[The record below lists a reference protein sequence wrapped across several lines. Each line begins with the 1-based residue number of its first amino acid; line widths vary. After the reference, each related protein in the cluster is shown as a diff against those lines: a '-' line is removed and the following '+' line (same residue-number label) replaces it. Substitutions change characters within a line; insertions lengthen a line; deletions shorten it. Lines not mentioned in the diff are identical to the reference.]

1 MKQDKKQPLVA
12 IKCFVYNHEPYLRE
26 CLDGFVMQQT
36 EFPFVA
42 IVHDDASTDHSADII
57 REYVAKYPDII
68 QPIYEI
74 ENQYSKGDG
83 SLARI
88 MNVAIDATGAKY
100 IAVCEGDDYW
110 TDSHKLQKQVDY
122 LETHRNV
129 GLCYTDCDIYYE
141 ENKKWERAIYA
152 LAGESFNAKTVKE
165 PMTVWY
171 KANNTW
177 LYRKAVSDNIKS
189 NKGYIDGALYF
200 LYNMCLLADVEY
212 IDGVTAVYRRHIGS
226 ASCFSERDDILKK
239 YLYNK
244 NCFLLEDE
252 FIPKFPN
259 SDENFRNLY
268 NDVLYSLYE
277 RACMYNDIEIIRK
290 IDDYFSSLLD
300 MQMFRKN
307 ILIRQQLEKIQQ
319 SHAYRLGHALLAP
332 FKLLK
337 SIL

>member
-1 MKQDKKQPLVA
+1 MEKNSHPLVA

-36 EFPFVA
+36 DFPFVA

-57 REYVAKYPDII
+57 REYAAKYPDII
-68 QPIYEI
+68 HPIYET
-74 ENQYSKGDG
+74 ENQYSKQDG
-83 SLARI
+83 SLGRI
-88 MNVAIDATGAKY
+88 MDAAINATGAKY
-100 IAVCEGDDYW
+100 IAMCEGDDYW
-110 TDSHKLQKQVDY
+110 TDPHKLQKQVDY
-122 LETHRNV
+122 LEAHKEV

-141 ENKKWERAIYA
+141 DNKKWERAIYA
-152 LAGESFNAKTVKE
+152 SAGESFNAKTVKE

-177 LYRKAVSDNIKS
+177 LYRKSISDNIEP
-189 NKGYIDGALYF
+189 NKDYIDGALYF
-200 LYNMCLLADVEY
+200 LYNMCLLAGVEY

-226 ASCFSERDDILKK
+226 ASCFAGKDDALKK

-252 FIPKFPN
+252 FVPKFPN
-259 SDENFRNLY
+259 SNINLRNLY
-268 NDVLYSLYE
+268 NSVLYSLYE
-277 RACMYNDIEIIRK
+277 RAFMHKDTEILNK
-290 IDDYFSSLLD
+290 IDNYFSPLVD

-307 ILIRQQLEKIQQ
+307 ILIGQQLEKIQH
-319 SHAYRLGHALLAP
+319 SHTYRLGHALLAP
-332 FKLLK
+332 FKWLK